1 MKDKRKRPF
10 KKEKKSHKV
19 TKLSK
24 AKVKRRR
31 SVGNQAAYEKLLS
44 EELCDDLARKFGR
57 RTGYGLIAKQF
68 VCLRS
73 VADHEEPTRSFQ

>member
-19 TKLSK
+19 TKLRK